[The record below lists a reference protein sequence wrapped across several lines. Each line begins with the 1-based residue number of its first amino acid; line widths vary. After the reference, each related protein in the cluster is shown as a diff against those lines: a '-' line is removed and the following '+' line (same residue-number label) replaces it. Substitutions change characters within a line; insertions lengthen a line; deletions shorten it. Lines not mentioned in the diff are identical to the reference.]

1 MWNPTAPLLGVALA
15 PLTAPLGGVFAYNVA
30 ETLGRTPWALP
41 AFVMIRRYVQATD
54 AIGTIAALIGGAVY
68 GFSPYMAAHAL
79 GHPPAVILFTAPL
92 MLLVVDDLF
101 VRQTRRAIRGG
112 VALGV
117 LAAVQLLLWE
127 ELLLAEALV
136 GTIGVVVLLAFSA
149 VARPD
154 EPFSAVPPGPGRHA
168 APGLAAALTTLLV
181 LAR

>member
-1 MWNPTAPLLGVALA
+1 MASSGQALSIPLPEPGD
-15 PLTAPLGGVFAYNVA
+15 
-30 ETLGRTPWALP
+30 GRRVPR
-41 AFVMIRRYVQATD
+41 MIRRYVQATD
-54 AIGTIAALIGGAVY
+54 ATGTIAALIGGAVY

-101 VRQTRRAIRGG
+101 VRQTRRATRGG

-136 GTIGVVVLLAFSA
+136 GAIGIVVLLAFSA
-149 VARPD
+149 VARPA
-154 EPFSAVPPGPGRHA
+154 EPLSAVVRQRWRHA
-168 APGLAAALTTLLV
+168 AWGLMAAFTTFVLLAGGP
-181 LAR
+181 LAMQFFGA